1 MAVRAATALRAP
13 DNRVQPTTSQR
24 DGGRRRER
32 RSRLTCDR
40 QPGGLLRKALHVAEL
55 SKKYG
60 DGICGRLF
68 EGRTIIALIRREA
81 MMTLSGQK

>member
-1 MAVRAATALRAP
+1 
-13 DNRVQPTTSQR
+13 
-24 DGGRRRER
+24 
-32 RSRLTCDR
+32 
-40 QPGGLLRKALHVAEL
+40 VAEL